1 MVCHAPGALREAKAT
16 NGDPL
21 VKGKSATG
29 FSNAEEAAIG
39 LTKVVPFLVEEALKS
54 NGAHY
59 SKTEC
64 WRPHVVVDGNLITG
78 QNPASSA
85 GVAHTPCWTS
95 CALRAHRRDP
105 HISTSR
111 GSAVRFA
118 VHPELGRCCGSGW

>member
-1 MVCHAPGALREAKAT
+1 MALVCHAPGALREAKAT

-59 SKTEC
+59 SKTEY

-85 GVAHTPCWTS
+85 GVAH
-95 CALRAHRRDP
+95 AVLDQLRAAGP
-105 HISTSR
+105 STRSSHYAAQGLAAASNLR
-111 GSAVRFA
+111 ES
-118 VHPELGRCCGSGW
+118 LI